1 MNVLQMDLPSQG
13 WKIIF
18 GLVKRATLRMK
29 FGCLCTDMTEGS
41 EMLTICEVVEK
52 KLLYFGI

>member
-1 MNVLQMDLPSQG
+1 MDLPSQG

>member
-18 GLVKRATLRMK
+18 ARVKRAALRMK

-41 EMLTICEVVEK
+41 EMLPICEAVEIK
-52 KLLYFGI
+52 VLYFGI

>member
-1 MNVLQMDLPSQG
+1 MDLPSQG

-18 GLVKRATLRMK
+18 ARVKRAALRMK

-41 EMLTICEVVEK
+41 EMLPICEAVEIK
-52 KLLYFGI
+52 VLYFGI